1 MATSSIFHNFVI
13 NDPKR
18 FIDAY
23 EESER
28 WCAEHPRQRVNAVS
42 FDDLSPEE
50 QRAFV
55 ERFREN
61 ARKTT

>member
-18 FIDAY
+18 FMDAY

-28 WCAEHPRQRVNAVS
+28 WCAEHPREYVPTRELS
-42 FDDLSPEE
+42 DDELKELWEKMKHANRPE
-50 QRAFV
+50 
-55 ERFREN
+55 N
-61 ARKTT
+61 K

>member
-28 WCAEHPRQRVNAVS
+28 WCAEHPKQHVNAVN

-61 ARKTT
+61 ARKST